1 MTDNERRA
9 HHNALERRRRDHIK
23 ESFSRLRESVPTLR
37 GEKMSRAQVLRKASE
52 YILHM
57 RRRYQL
63 FQGDIDQLKHQND
76 NLEDEIR
83 RVETAIANGVD
94 PSSIPTNF
102 AAFDTPIKTDPD
114 SPNDVTDSRML
125 NSFGASALKRIYTC
139 ALFSNTPNNFTQNH
153 LYFFQKI

>member
-1 MTDNERRA
+1 MSDNERRA

-76 NLEDEIR
+76 SLEDEIR

-114 SPNDVTDSRML
+114 SPNDVSDSRVL
-125 NSFGASALKRIYTC
+125 YWLGSSALTLIDAC
-139 ALFSNTPNNFTQNH
+139 ALFVKYSNVTCPFVQDS
-153 LYFFQKI
+153 

>member
-1 MTDNERRA
+1 MSDNERRA

-76 NLEDEIR
+76 SLEDEIR

-114 SPNDVTDSRML
+114 SPNDVSDSRV
-125 NSFGASALKRIYTC
+125 
-139 ALFSNTPNNFTQNH
+139 
-153 LYFFQKI
+153 LY